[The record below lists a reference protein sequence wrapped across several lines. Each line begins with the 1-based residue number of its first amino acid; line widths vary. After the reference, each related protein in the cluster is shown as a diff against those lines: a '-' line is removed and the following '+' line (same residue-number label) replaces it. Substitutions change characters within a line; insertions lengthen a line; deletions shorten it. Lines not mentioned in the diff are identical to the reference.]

1 MYKITHP
8 TFGEIVQ
15 MQESNC
21 SYSHLNSSAIS
32 KTNESQACF
41 CITYLRFLFS
51 GEFLRGEITSLIV
64 SSHVLGKNRAENY
77 PPLVH

>member
-1 MYKITHP
+1 MYKIAHP

-51 GEFLRGEITSLIV
+51 GKFLRGEIMSLIV
-64 SSHVLGKNRAENY
+64 SSHGLGKNRAENY